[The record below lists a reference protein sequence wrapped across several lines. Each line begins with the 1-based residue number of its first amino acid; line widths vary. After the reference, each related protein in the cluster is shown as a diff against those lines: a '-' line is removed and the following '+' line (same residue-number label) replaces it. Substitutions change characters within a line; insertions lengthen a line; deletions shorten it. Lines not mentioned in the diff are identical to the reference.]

1 LIHPQVAAPFA
12 VLVASVLLATSALAQ
27 SAATAATAASPGT
40 TALDMLFEKKHL
52 GNLEVGQKLTY
63 RFTRDPSKP
72 ELLGLGFSDDITV
85 DIKKVA
91 TDGTREVDVRVYT
104 GDRARDPQI
113 IDGLTGNPILVVFL
127 DRSVSSYM
135 AVAGGKVPYLKER
148 FRSAL
153 RDRPTLEPVKVKLGD
168 KTVDATR
175 ITIQPYVG
183 DPNASKMLGFENSK
197 FSIVVS
203 EAVPGHFIELV
214 ANIDNSIKDAPKLVE
229 RIVMAGAEVVK

>member
-1 LIHPQVAAPFA
+1 
-12 VLVASVLLATSALAQ
+12 
-27 SAATAATAASPGT
+27 
-40 TALDMLFEKKHL
+40 MLFENKHL
-52 GNLEVGQKLTY
+52 GNLDAGQKLTY
-63 RFTRDPSKP
+63 RFSRDPSKP
-72 ELLGLGFSDDITV
+72 DVLGKGFSDEITV

-104 GDRARDPQI
+104 GERARDPQV

-148 FRSAL
+148 FRSAF

-175 ITIQPYVG
+175 ITIAPYAG

-203 EAVPGHFIELV
+203 EAVPGHFVELV
-214 ANIDNSIKDAPKLVE
+214 ANIDNTNSDAPRLVE
-229 RIVMAGAEVVK
+229 RIVMAGTELMK